1 MANSGST
8 LPADAHLSFEEMARF
23 YDLFTA
29 HHDYELWFSH
39 LLPAL
44 AAHGQRGP
52 GRLLDVGCGTGKS
65 FLPMLGRGWEVTACD
80 LSESMVERARRKAG
94 GEARLA
100 VADMRE
106 LPAFGEFDLVWA
118 LDDAVN
124 YLSDEDELAAALGGM
139 AANLAGGGLLAFDV
153 NTLLTYRTFYVETDE
168 RELDGWRLR
177 WRGRSAPD
185 LLPGSLFEADFE
197 VEPAGE
203 PGGEATVVSA
213 ATHRQRH
220 FLPGQVR
227 EALARA
233 GLECLG
239 EYGIGFD
246 AAMRRPLDEA
256 LHTKAIF
263 IARSAPRSLSG

>member
-8 LPADAHLSFEEMARF
+8 VPADAHLSFEEMAGF

-44 AAHGQRGP
+44 AALGLGRP

-80 LSESMVERARRKAG
+80 LSESMVERARQKAG

-185 LLPGSLFEADFE
+185 LPPGSLFEADFE
-197 VEPAGE
+197 VERAGG
-203 PGGEATVVSA
+203 PGGEGAVVSA

-227 EALARA
+227 GALARA

-263 IARSAPRSLSG
+263 IARPAPRSLSG